1 MRNDL
6 DENRELYR
14 KRLTHKQILTRRML
28 LPHSSRPLST
38 LLNQYT
44 ERERRS

>member
-14 KRLTHKQILTRRML
+14 KRLTNKQILTRRML
-28 LPHSSRPLST
+28 LPHSARPLIT